1 MVTELMKQPQYATQ
15 SVSEMALTLFAVN
28 KGYLDDV
35 EVNRALAFESAL
47 KSYIKS
53 QHGAIMDKIESEK
66 SLDADSE
73 KTLEAA
79 IVEFKQSG
87 TY

>member
-1 MVTELMKQPQYATQ
+1 MKQPQYATL
-15 SVSEMALTLFAVN
+15 SISEMAITLFAVN
-28 KGYLDDV
+28 NGYFDDV

-53 QHGAIMDKIESEK
+53 QHGAIMDKIESSKAMDEDAEK
-66 SLDADSE
+66 QLDA
-73 KTLEAA
+73 A
-79 IVEFKQSG
+79 IQEFKKNG